1 VGQASSRQ
9 PGLEQ
14 KVAEIAKKMMKC
26 IELPLLTSWKKPI
39 FSLRPWRAS
48 VPIAALLFLAMLAG
62 RASAED
68 VSPEQR
74 AKDARIVRTLLR
86 LPGVDLADKP
96 EAKASLLR
104 YLAEQKGTEEYLQ
117 IAEKF
122 SLRETK
128 EELLRLA
135 IEQGDS
141 TLGVKAAG
149 LLLKFGETDLLKKA
163 IANPD
168 PAKGAKVVASL
179 GLLADAKTNDLLAPL
194 IGDSQQPLTI
204 RAAAVAA
211 IGRNAPGQKWLLAT
225 VEQGKLAADL
235 KFATANVLLSSADDA
250 IKTAAG
256 RHLALPAGAGGE
268 PLPPV
273 AELVKR
279 TGDATRGKELFAGIG
294 TCAKCHQ
301 VKGEGKQVGAD
312 LSEIGSKL
320 SPEAMYVSILDP
332 SAGISVGYENYLVRM
347 IDGTVHTGILI
358 SQTDDAV
365 ELKTAEAI
373 VHKLLRDDIDQLK
386 KQSLSLMPADL
397 QKQLKAQDLV
407 DIVAYLTTLKK
418 AN

>member
-1 VGQASSRQ
+1 MYRS
-9 PGLEQ
+9 
-14 KVAEIAKKMMKC
+14 VA
-26 IELPLLTSWKKPI
+26 LYLLFAVFALSPV
-39 FSLRPWRAS
+39 SLRAQDE
-48 VPIAALLFLAMLAG
+48 A
-62 RASAED
+62 
-68 VSPEQR
+68 QR

-96 EAKASLLR
+96 EAKAALLR
-104 YLAEQKGTEEYLQ
+104 YLAEQKRTDEYLQ

-128 EELLRLA
+128 DELLRLA
-135 IEQGDS
+135 IEQGDG

-149 LLLKFGETDLLKKA
+149 LLVKFGETDLLKKA
-163 IANPD
+163 IADPD
-168 PAKGAKVVASL
+168 PAKGAKLIGAL
-179 GLLADAKTNDLLAPL
+179 GLTSDPKANDLLAPL
-194 IGDSQQPLTI
+194 VEDAQQPLTI

-211 IGRNAPGQKWLLAT
+211 VGRNAPGQKWLLAT
-225 VEQGKLAADL
+225 IEQGKLAADL
-235 KFATANVLLSSADDA
+235 KFAAANVLLSSADEA
-250 IKTAAG
+250 IKAVAG
-256 RHLALPAGAGGE
+256 KHLTLPTGAGGE

-279 TGDATRGKELFAGIG
+279 SGDAARGKELFAGIG

-301 VKGEGKQVGAD
+301 VRGEGKQVGAD

-347 IDGTVHTGILI
+347 IDGTVHTGILV
-358 SQTDDAV
+358 SQTDEAV

-407 DIVAYLTTLKK
+407 DIVAYLTTLTK
-418 AN
+418 AD

>member
-1 VGQASSRQ
+1 MFRWFAL
-9 PGLEQ
+9 GLL
-14 KVAEIAKKMMKC
+14 VVVVS
-26 IELPLLTSWKKPI
+26 LPFP
-39 FSLRPWRAS
+39 LRAQDD
-48 VPIAALLFLAMLAG
+48 A
-62 RASAED
+62 
-68 VSPEQR
+68 QR

-86 LPGVDLADKP
+86 LPGVDLSDKP
-96 EAKASLLR
+96 EAKAALLR
-104 YLAEQKGTEEYLQ
+104 YLEEQKGTEEYLQ
-117 IAEKF
+117 IVEKF
-122 SLRETK
+122 SLRETRD
-128 EELLRLA
+128 ELLRLA
-135 IEQGDS
+135 IEQGDN
-141 TLGVKAAG
+141 TLGVKGAG
-149 LLLKFGETDLLKKA
+149 LLVKFGEADFLKKA
-163 IANPD
+163 IADPD
-168 PAKGAKVVASL
+168 PAKGAKVIGAL
-179 GLLADAKTNDLLAPL
+179 GLTSDPKANDLLTPL
-194 IGDSQQPLTI
+194 VEDTQQPLTI

-225 VEQGKLAADL
+225 VAQGKLAADL
-235 KFATANVLLSSADDA
+235 KFAAANVLLSSADEA

-256 RHLALPAGAGGE
+256 KHLTLPAGAGGE

-279 TGDATRGKELFAGIG
+279 TGDATRGRELFTGIG

-347 IDGTVHTGILI
+347 IDGTVHTGILV
-358 SQTDDAV
+358 SQTDDTV

-373 VHKLLRDDIDQLK
+373 VHKLLRDDIDQMK

-407 DIVAYLTTLKK
+407 DIVAYLTMLKK
-418 AN
+418 AE